1 MANHRFERLVNA
13 EQQGTITPKGQ
24 DVLDNLRA
32 QIEAE
37 KPPALPTRAEFSRG
51 MRLGT
56 QAVGRGLA
64 DLAGSPVD
72 LMTSLLN
79 APAILAETGANVF
92 LSDEDEISLPR
103 IPSSVGG
110 SEDIARRA
118 GGVAEVA
125 GFPFVD
131 PATLSP
137 TERIASNVSRLGAS
151 AVGGAGAGTTLSR
164 GAAPAV
170 RRIGEAL
177 TSSPGVKGL
186 AVDTGAGAGAGLGLS
201 AAEVVAPESPLA
213 ALVGILGGGGT
224 GAKATQ
230 ATAAPRAAV
239 RGTLGRLPERA
250 VAPDPATGLRPSRRT
265 VDAAARIAQ
274 DRASD
279 PAAAA
284 GAIQQKV
291 AEAQQPPG
299 ILNDPVPTAGL
310 ASDDIGLVA
319 LERGARLRD
328 PVPFQES
335 DQLLRDVAQERVTGL
350 RDLEADPQAA
360 RQAVE
365 SDAAARRLE
374 AEQPVTQARQELETL
389 REDNARLA
397 SELETE
403 RAARLAIQDKAIAE
417 QKIAKETAVEGERAL
432 GGEVAG
438 KAGGEVAASER
449 ISGLV
454 GEAKALE
461 EATKAGLYKEATRL
475 GKNTPVDPVQFA
487 DSARAVKAEISQL
500 AQQDSSL
507 NNILSDLDRLAPLDA
522 KGNLIADAVKE
533 TTVAD
538 LIAMRPRFS
547 AARAAA
553 KRLKRG
559 DVTERLDEI
568 NSGIKATL
576 DDLAKGG
583 DEAALAWRAAEK
595 NFKEN
600 FAPKFRKGVG
610 RELDVA
616 ERAGRPVEPSAVG
629 AKLLKPGAGGKEAA
643 RDFKRILGGEGDVAA
658 REFVLADMAKVVGA
672 DGQINPARL
681 RTWITS
687 REGMFQ
693 AQPKLRAEA
702 NRVLQDVINK
712 RGTTTNLQRELE
724 RATAG
729 RKGTAASLQ
738 KEINVVKNNSKLSET
753 QKKTKIAELERNAV
767 AVERDIQ
774 NSAAAL
780 LLETDPKVAARKVFS
795 SNDPRG
801 TMRQIVH
808 KLKGDKEAAAG
819 WKRAV
824 VEHMVDRVTGTN
836 TALTRGGAEGPV
848 KLAALQKFFSDNER
862 TLAQV
867 FSPEEMNNMRRA
879 HKILEPLGNLSRGAT
894 IGSQTVENQQLWN
907 SMEAG
912 LLVVTGNAITTGMI
926 MKRIRV
932 VLSLLPEKRRSVRL
946 IQRMFFDP
954 DLAALL
960 LERKVNTIKGP
971 AWNRKLTGLIGAEH
985 FALKQ
990 QGPDDL
996 EGSPDE

>member
-1 MANHRFERLVNA
+1 V
-13 EQQGTITPKGQ
+13 
-24 DVLDNLRA
+24 
-32 QIEAE
+32 
-37 KPPALPTRAEFSRG
+37 
-51 MRLGT
+51 
-56 QAVGRGLA
+56 
-64 DLAGSPVD
+64 
-72 LMTSLLN
+72 
-79 APAILAETGANVF
+79 
-92 LSDEDEISLPR
+92 
-103 IPSSVGG
+103 
-110 SEDIARRA
+110 
-118 GGVAEVA
+118 
-125 GFPFVD
+125 
-131 PATLSP
+131 
-137 TERIASNVSRLGAS
+137 
-151 AVGGAGAGTTLSR
+151 
-164 GAAPAV
+164 
-170 RRIGEAL
+170 
-177 TSSPGVKGL
+177 
-186 AVDTGAGAGAGLGLS
+186 
-201 AAEVVAPESPLA
+201 
-213 ALVGILGGGGT
+213 
-224 GAKATQ
+224 
-230 ATAAPRAAV
+230 
-239 RGTLGRLPERA
+239 
-250 VAPDPATGLRPSRRT
+250 
-265 VDAAARIAQ
+265 AARIAQ
-274 DRASD
+274 GRATD
-279 PAAAA
+279 PAAAS
-284 GAIQQKV
+284 GAVRQKV
-291 AEAQQPPG
+291 VEAQQPPG
-299 ILNDPVPTAGL
+299 ILNDPVPTSGL

-360 RQAVE
+360 RQAIE
-365 SDAAARRLE
+365 GDAAARRLE
-374 AEQPVTQARQELETL
+374 AEQPVARAREELDTL
-389 REDNARLA
+389 RADNARLA

-403 RAARLAIQDKAIAE
+403 RAARLATQDKAIAE
-417 QKIAKETAVEGERAL
+417 QKIAKETAIESEQAL
-432 GGEVAG
+432 GGEVSG

-454 GEAKALE
+454 DEAKALE

-475 GKNTPVDPVQFA
+475 GKATPVDPMQFA
-487 DSARAVKAEISQL
+487 ESARAVKAEISQL

-522 KGNLIADAVKE
+522 KGNLIAEAVKE

-553 KRLKRG
+553 MRLKRG
-559 DVTERLDEI
+559 DVTERLDEL

-576 DDLAKGG
+576 DDLAEGG
-583 DEAALAWRAAEK
+583 DEAALAWQAAEK

-600 FAPKFRKGVG
+600 FAPKFREGVG
-610 RELDVA
+610 RELDA
-616 ERAGRPVEPSAVG
+616 AKRTGRPVEPSAVG

-643 RDFKRILGGEGDVAA
+643 QDFKRILGEKGDAAA

-672 DGQINPARL
+672 DGRINPARL
-681 RTWITS
+681 RTWIAS

-693 AQPKLRAEA
+693 AQPKLRVEA

-724 RATAG
+724 RAVAVRT
-729 RKGTAASLQ
+729 GTAASLQ
-738 KEINVVKNNSKLSET
+738 KEINVVKNDSRLSEA
-753 QKKTKIAELERNAV
+753 QKKTKIAELERNVV

-774 NSAAAL
+774 RSAAAL
-780 LLETDPKVAARKVFS
+780 LLDTDPKIAARKVFS
-795 SNDPRG
+795 RDDPRG
-801 TMRQIVH
+801 AMRQIVH

-824 VEHMVDRVTGTN
+824 VEHMIDKVTGTN
-836 TALTRGGAEGPV
+836 TTLVKGGPEGPV
-848 KLAALQKFFSDNER
+848 QLAALQKFFSDNER

-867 FSPEEMNNMRRA
+867 FTGPGEMNSLRRA
-879 HKILEPLGNLSRGAT
+879 HKILEPLGNLSRQAT
-894 IGSQTVENQQLWN
+894 IGSQTIENQQLWN

-954 DLAALL
+954 DLAVLL
-960 LERKVNTIKGP
+960 LERNVNTIKGP

-990 QGPDDL
+990 QGPADP
-996 EGSPDE
+996 ESSE